1 MPFGSAPY
9 QYKPVPGW
17 GSATE
22 MGMLSGVAVSVDD
35 RVFVVD
41 RQPQAAIIEFD
52 REGRKINSWGEDIF
66 DRPHDICIGPDGRV
80 YIPDCDDHTVR
91 ICTLEGE
98 VLQTL
103 GTPGKP
109 GPSGQPFNRPTGV
122 ALAENGDFY
131 VSDGYGQHRVHRFSA
146 AGDLLQSWGQEGP
159 EPGNFTLPHNIA
171 MAPDGTI
178 AVADREPNQ
187 RIQFFDLEGNFKNEW
202 RGRLFP
208 CGLDIDEDNTVFVAE
223 GFGVS
228 IFNWEGDLISVIP
241 LRGGPDDV
249 THGSHAVALDSHGD
263 MYVNEVGA
271 PNLMHKFER
280 VT

>member
-91 ICTLEGE
+91 ICTLEG
-98 VLQTL
+98 
-103 GTPGKP
+103 GG
-109 GPSGQPFNRPTGV
+109 
-122 ALAENGDFY
+122 
-131 VSDGYGQHRVHRFSA
+131 A
-146 AGDLLQSWGQEGP
+146 ADPRNSRK
-159 EPGNFTLPHNIA
+159 A
-171 MAPDGTI
+171 
-178 AVADREPNQ
+178 R
-187 RIQFFDLEGNFKNEW
+187 
-202 RGRLFP
+202 
-208 CGLDIDEDNTVFVAE
+208 
-223 GFGVS
+223 
-228 IFNWEGDLISVIP
+228 P
-241 LRGGPDDV
+241 LRATIQQTDWRR
-249 THGSHAVALDSHGD
+249 
-263 MYVNEVGA
+263 VG
-271 PNLMHKFER
+271 
-280 VT
+280 